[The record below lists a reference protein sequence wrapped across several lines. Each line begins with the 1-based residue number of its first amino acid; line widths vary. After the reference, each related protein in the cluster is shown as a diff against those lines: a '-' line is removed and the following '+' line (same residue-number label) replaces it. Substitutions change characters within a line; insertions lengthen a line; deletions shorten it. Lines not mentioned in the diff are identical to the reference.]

1 MIEKEIDHTKEFD
14 GLENA
19 QLKDFKFNGLDNS
32 ILQISNDGKKVVMKT
47 EVKLGHGQ
55 MKMISEMTAEN
66 NVNEKGQVYNVK
78 SSEMDPPFMINGK
91 KNRTKF

>member
-1 MIEKEIDHTKEFD
+1 MGQGASIPSLEKIKTKGLIPVKIEDGDYKLIEKEIDHTKEFD

-32 ILQISNDGKKVVMKT
+32 ILQISNDGKEVVMKT

-55 MKMISEMTAEN
+55 MKMI
-66 NVNEKGQVYNVK
+66 
-78 SSEMDPPFMINGK
+78 
-91 KNRTKF
+91 